1 MMKWMAYCILV
12 VILAVGLA
20 VASTPLGFV
29 LKRSG
34 IGTLGVGWA
43 QAEGTITRGTISG
56 LFTAQQAIGDVS
68 LRFQPAAILR
78 GHLRYRFDWGGVGGR
93 GQGQLDLRGNGFD
106 LTDLRLR
113 QQVSALEGLMPPVRM
128 IGGEIRLSDAYLH
141 FDRAGCVDA
150 GGRVFSDVLVRL
162 SSQYGR
168 GFGPL
173 EGEVFCRE
181 GAVGVSLTSVSER
194 EDRVFVEATYALPD
208 RAQARVEVSTVDTAM
223 SLALSQSG
231 FTPQDGMW
239 VFQARMDGGFQ

>member
-20 VASTPLGFV
+20 VTSTPLGFV

-141 FDRAGCVDA
+141 FDHAGCVDA
-150 GGRVFSDVLVRL
+150 GGARL
-162 SSQYGR
+162 LRCADQVIEPVWTRFRSARGR
-168 GFGPL
+168 GILPGR
-173 EGEVFCRE
+173 GCW
-181 GAVGVSLTSVSER
+181 GV
-194 EDRVFVEATYALPD
+194 PD
-208 RAQARVEVSTVDTAM
+208 QCV
-223 SLALSQSG
+223 
-231 FTPQDGMW
+231 
-239 VFQARMDGGFQ
+239 